1 MLTFFLKAAS
11 KLFDGLLGT
20 VIEYNSSI
28 SEIQA
33 PSVSVCP
40 IERKWLLTKVNI
52 NLKHIAFF
60 T

>member
-1 MLTFFLKAAS
+1 M
-11 KLFDGLLGT
+11 FDGLLGT

-40 IERKWLLTKVNI
+40 VEKKWLSGAKVINI
-52 NLKHIAFF
+52 VI
-60 T
+60 

>member
-1 MLTFFLKAAS
+1 M
-11 KLFDGLLGT
+11 FDGLLGT

-40 IERKWLLTKVNI
+40 VEKKWLSGAKVI
-52 NLKHIAFF
+52 LSYVYLIPLSIF
-60 T
+60 